1 MIYLLIKK
9 NVPNLLVENRAKT
22 GTNMAK
28 PTRTPQGHAHSCRRR
43 SKGHKMTSTTQ
54 TQPNGDPLRQTIR
67 SPTPAEEKK
76 PRLLWEEQTRDA
88 SAKVKKPHSTRPLA
102 KSDPRHA
109 DDQRREPPHRPH
121 DTRSKT
127 LKADDIS
134 EPPPRLSST
143 LSRPARSTKTTL
155 RGRRPDI
162 PPLAL
167 ELQRC
172 TTQPP
177 CTIGPR
183 SHHFPRPPPRCTT
196 TFRGHCSDVHQP

>member
-22 GTNMAK
+22 GTNRAK

-102 KSDPRHA
+102 KSDP
-109 DDQRREPPHRPH
+109 
-121 DTRSKT
+121 DTPTTSVESHPIAHTTQGQKPSKLTISRS
-127 LKADDIS
+127 
-134 EPPPRLSST
+134 
-143 LSRPARSTKTTL
+143 
-155 RGRRPDI
+155 RRPDF
-162 PPLAL
+162 PPLCRAL
-167 ELQRC
+167 RGQ
-172 TTQPP
+172 
-177 CTIGPR
+177 
-183 SHHFPRPPPRCTT
+183 PRPPSGAAAPTYHHWLSSCNAARPS
-196 TFRGHCSDVHQP
+196 HLAP